1 MGKYPFMSTSNEN
14 RKSTTKYLNSLFI
27 QDETLQNNN
36 LGKTIEHYLL
46 NVWMFCNKVY
56 YTPHMMLYN

>member
-27 QDETLQNNN
+27 QDETLRNNN
-36 LGKTIEHYLL
+36 LGKNY
-46 NVWMFCNKVY
+46 
-56 YTPHMMLYN
+56 